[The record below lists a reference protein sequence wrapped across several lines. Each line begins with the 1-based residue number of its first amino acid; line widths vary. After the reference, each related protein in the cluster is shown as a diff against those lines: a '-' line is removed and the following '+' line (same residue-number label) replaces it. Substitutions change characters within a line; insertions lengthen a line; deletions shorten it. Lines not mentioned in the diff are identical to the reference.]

1 LAEAL
6 KILIIN
12 HREFLGSL
20 KVVQEWIVEIS
31 HFAVFGKVPFE
42 DEKLNFYKTK
52 KKCMAK
58 NGPTVLLKSVIQY
71 LEKPYEWVKKFNSHK
86 FPNAILDQNLF
97 CEVENDNLTV
107 QNVPEAIYNASY
119 PCRFLGVSKFLKPFN
134 YSRLQATF
142 ESFCVKRMITNST
155 SPGIWLG
162 FHFIL
167 K

>member
-42 DEKLNFYKTK
+42 
-52 KKCMAK
+52 
-58 NGPTVLLKSVIQY
+58 GPTVLLKSVIQY